1 LNPDLGLTSFL
12 ELKSRHESRTQL
24 ILPLS
29 EEGSTFQTLDLA
41 GRKKDQVLSFVGH
54 KYDPASG
61 RFMTEDRHTGD

>member
-41 GRKKDQVLSFVGH
+41 GRKKDQTPPFVGD
-54 KYDPASG
+54 KYRAAV
-61 RFMTEDRHTGD
+61 